1 MILTRSV
8 MAMGIS
14 QLLMLA
20 VASASTNRHT
30 IVGAAICDRDACQD
44 VKLWI
49 WDGDTFTVHD
59 RTGGREKIR
68 IENIDTPEIDGACAA
83 ERVAALQAKDELAD
97 QMSGHRIQLVRSD
110 LDRYGRQLARVAV
123 DRRDVGETLIEHGLV
138 RRWDSWRKPWC
149 QS

>member
-1 MILTRSV
+1 MSLSRPVVTV
-8 MAMGIS
+8 GIS
-14 QLLMLA
+14 PLLPF
-20 VASASTNRHT
+20 SAGAISSNRHT
-30 IVGAAICDRDACQD
+30 IVDAMLCDGISCQD
-44 VKLWI
+44 VTLRG
-49 WDGDTFTVHD
+49 WDGDSFTIYGGA
-59 RTGGREKIR
+59 GGREKIR